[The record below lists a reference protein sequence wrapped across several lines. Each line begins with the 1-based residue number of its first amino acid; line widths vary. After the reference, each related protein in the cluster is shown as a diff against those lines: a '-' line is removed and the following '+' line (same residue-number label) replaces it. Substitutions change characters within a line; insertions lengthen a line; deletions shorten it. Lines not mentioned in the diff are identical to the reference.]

1 MNPTK
6 KHQSL
11 SFNINDYLTANAEAT
26 KYEFP
31 SFPVIGKQNV
41 TFQLNYQEFDASD
54 AVLKLE
60 QSLDN
65 TNFDD
70 LLDCLGAPVV
80 LVLDNTHSSAT
91 INLAALNTA
100 FLRATIIFNTVTE
113 GNITSYS
120 YLTL

>member
-11 SFNINDYLTANAEAT
+11 SFNINDYLTANSEAT
-26 KYEFP
+26 EYKFP
-31 SFPVIGKQNV
+31 SFPVIGKQNL
-41 TFQLNYQEFDASD
+41 TFQLNYQEFDAAD
-54 AVLKLE
+54 AQLKLE

-70 LLDCLGAPVV
+70 LLDCLGDPVI
-80 LVLDNTHSSAT
+80 LSLEDTHTSAT
-91 INLAALNTA
+91 INLSALNTA

-120 YLTL
+120 YLTI

>member
-1 MNPTK
+1 MIPTK

-11 SFNINDYLTANAEAT
+11 SFNINDYLTANSEAT
-26 KYEFP
+26 EYKFP

-41 TFQLNYQEFDASD
+41 TFQLNYQEFDAAD
-54 AVLKLE
+54 AQLKLE